1 MPGPCAARA
10 GQRRR
15 RRFQSAHALLGRV
28 VASRQAI
35 RSASRLRVAMVA
47 AGCDHAVFR
56 SAPSWR
62 SRFRSSSPKPLRS
75 GPVDPHVE
83 PVCTRAIENV
93 LCGAALDLDR
103 AEQSQC
109 TDRGVIDHPGLALW
123 RDRLYQPNRSLLLCG
138 DARDRRS
145 RARRARQGS
154 GRPASRPCRIA
165 RRASP
170 TSIWWRAGASRRA
183 QAQCARRRRDWSS
196 SYCASVKRQLGVWR
210 TDDGQLVIG
219 GERDEFDGNVWDRGP
234 IGLEALAQSWTKNRQ
249 SPLLKWTRPCTFR
262 CSTIN

>member
-1 MPGPCAARA
+1 MRRPMPGPCAARA

-47 AGCDHAVFR
+47 AGCDNAVSR

-75 GPVDPHVE
+75 GRVDPHVE

-93 LCGAALDLDR
+93 LCEAALDLDR

-123 RDRLYQPNRSLLLCG
+123 RDRLHQPNRSLLLCG

-183 QAQCARRRRDWSS
+183 QAQCARRRWDWSS
-196 SYCASVKRQLGVWR
+196 SYCACPSRELYPRVAMILYRSYQGCII
-210 TDDGQLVIG
+210 TT
-219 GERDEFDGNVWDRGP
+219 RGHDFHGP
-234 IGLEALAQSWTKNRQ
+234 RF
-249 SPLLKWTRPCTFR
+249 SPQM
-262 CSTIN
+262 